1 MAESY
6 IEGGAL
12 RTSDE
17 LKGVG
22 HGDGV
27 GNRRD
32 TKDDFALRNW
42 LDSAI
47 IYWGGEDLAKNKFEG

>member
-32 TKDDFALRNW
+32 TKDDFALRN
-42 LDSAI
+42 
-47 IYWGGEDLAKNKFEG
+47 